1 MSLLSLQSVEK
12 SHGPRQV
19 LAGVTLTLSA
29 GERVGLV
36 GSNGSGKSTLARIL
50 AGLESADAGKLMR
63 SKGARVGYLAQD
75 PGLDPQHSVL
85 QAALSGLGSWSEAL
99 ARHGAISA
107 ELAGPQKSADETDA
121 RLQEQAELA
130 ALIERAGGWELQHR
144 AEAFL
149 HRLGVWE
156 LGALVGRLSGGER
169 RRVALAQLLLSA
181 PDLLVLDEPTNH
193 LDVESID
200 WLEKYLRSDFKG
212 GLLLIT
218 HDRYFLDR
226 VVERT
231 LELAAGQV
239 RSYPGGWEA
248 YLSAKAEREV
258 LEARSEANRQ
268 NFLRTELEWLRRQ
281 PKARGTKQKAREQ
294 RAAAALE
301 RSAPSAQGS
310 VQLLVA
316 SARQGSKI
324 LEFEG
329 VGVRYG
335 ERELFAGLDLIVRPG
350 ERVGVVGPNGCGKT
364 SLLRL
369 SVGEQE
375 PSAGRVVRGK
385 NARVR
390 YFAQSRIELDDAL
403 TVAENVA
410 GQRDVVELGEQ
421 SLTIYSYLGRFLF
434 FGQDIRKKVGVLSG
448 GERARVALAKLL
460 LLPANLL
467 VLDEPTNDLDV
478 ETMSSLEGLLCDFPG
493 SVVVVSHDRY
503 FLDRVATSIVAFE
516 SGPTLEKSEGG
527 YTTYVRLRQQ
537 RMAAQRAAA
546 SSAKP
551 GGQSAGAT
559 PAKEEQ
565 RSLAKGSVKLSY
577 KERRELET
585 IEERVEAAD
594 TQVAEL
600 TAQLEDPDI
609 YKSDP
614 ARAATL
620 AEQLQQAQAQVAALM
635 DRWQELESRR
645 SGEH

>member
-12 SHGPRQV
+12 SYGPRQV
-19 LAGVTLTLSA
+19 LAGTTLTLSA

-36 GSNGSGKSTLARIL
+36 GSNGAGKSTLARVM
-50 AGLESADAGKLMR
+50 AGLESADKGKVMR
-63 SKGARVGYLAQD
+63 ARGAQVGYLAQN
-75 PGLDPQHSVL
+75 PAPDPQLTVL
-85 QAALSGLGSWSEAL
+85 QAALAGLGPWNDAL
-99 ARHGAISA
+99 VRHEAISA
-107 ELAGPQKSADETDA
+107 ELAGPQQSAEQTEA
-121 RLQEQAELA
+121 RLNEQAELA
-130 ALIERAGGWELQHR
+130 AVIEGAGGWELQHR
-144 AEAFL
+144 AEAL
-149 HRLGVWE
+149 LQRLGVAE
-156 LGALVGRLSGGER
+156 LAAPVGRLSGGER

-212 GLLLIT
+212 GLLVIT

-231 LELAAGQV
+231 LELAQGQV

-248 YLSAKAEREV
+248 YLSAKAEREM
-258 LEARSEANRQ
+258 LEARSESNRQ

-294 RAAAALE
+294 RAATALE
-301 RSAPSAQGS
+301 RTAPSAQGS
-310 VQLLVA
+310 VQLVVA
-316 SARQGSKI
+316 STRQGSKI

-329 VGVRYG
+329 AGVRYG
-335 ERELFAGLDLIVRPG
+335 ERDLFTGLDLIVRPG

-369 SVGEQE
+369 TVGEQE
-375 PSAGRVVRGK
+375 PSSGQVIRGK
-385 NARVR
+385 NARIR

-434 FGQDIRKKVGVLSG
+434 HGQDIRKKVGILSG

-493 SVVVVSHDRY
+493 SVLVVSHDRY
-503 FLDRVATSIVAFE
+503 FLDRVATSILAFE
-516 SGPTLEKSEGG
+516 PGPSLAKSDGG

-537 RMAAQRAAA
+537 RAVAQRATAQRATAQA
-546 SSAKP
+546 SVGTAEATQERGPKP
-551 GGQSAGAT
+551 GRLG
-559 PAKEEQ
+559 
-565 RSLAKGSVKLSY
+565 KLSY

-585 IEERVEAAD
+585 IEQRVEAAD
-594 TQVAEL
+594 AQASEL
-600 TAQLEDPDI
+600 SALLDDKDI

-614 ARAATL
+614 SRAAQL
-620 AEQLQQAQAQVAALM
+620 AEQLQQAHAQVAELM
-635 DRWQELESRR
+635 DRWQQLESRR
-645 SGEH
+645 AGEA